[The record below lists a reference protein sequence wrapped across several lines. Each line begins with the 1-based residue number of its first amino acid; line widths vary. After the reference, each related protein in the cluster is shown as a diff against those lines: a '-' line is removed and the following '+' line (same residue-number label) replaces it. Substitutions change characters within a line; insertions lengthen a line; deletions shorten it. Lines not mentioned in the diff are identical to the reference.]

1 MKIESSRFLLL
12 LFFLLIHIHE
22 RKYSGG
28 HETFVKLIKNVGGGW
43 QLFSKTLVGKDLKI
57 VYFK

>member
-1 MKIESSRFLLL
+1 
-12 LFFLLIHIHE
+12 LIHIHE